1 VPSTLF
7 ASMEKKAKQAA
18 DNATKELAAT
28 LTTMFRDHLRT
39 SGVPSSEV
47 RQCSIVHDD
56 GSYVASLTPTVQDMD
71 LGTEDQA
78 PMGLTT
84 RFFNRLD
91 VPKMHRTVL
100 LKSAKKA
107 GLS

>member
-1 VPSTLF
+1 MPSTLF
-7 ASMEKKAKQAA
+7 ASLEKKAKKAA
-18 DNATKELAAT
+18 DQATEELANT
-28 LTTMFRDHLRT
+28 LTSMFRDHLRI
-39 SGVPSSEV
+39 SGVPPSEA
-47 RQCSIVHDD
+47 RQCSIVHDA

-71 LGTEDQA
+71 LGTQDQA

-100 LKSAKKA
+100 IQSAKKA
-107 GLS
+107 GLA